1 MGTHEVAKSH
11 LVSAIITGW
20 VLVALV
26 WLIFGFLAGNFI
38 TYVPMLLAY
47 AIWTVVSLVIFGRGL
62 DREMAAEADDTHA
75 AH

>member
-1 MGTHEVAKSH
+1 MGTHEVTKRH
-11 LVSAIITGW
+11 LVSAIIVGW

-26 WLIFGFLAGNFI
+26 WLIFGFLAQNYV
-38 TYVPMLLAY
+38 TYIPLLLAY

-62 DREMAAEADDTHA
+62 DKEMAAAGD

>member
-26 WLIFGFLAGNFI
+26 YLIFSFLAQNYV
-38 TYVPMLLAY
+38 TYIPLLIAY
-47 AIWTVVSLVIFGRGL
+47 AIWTVVSLLMYGRGL
-62 DREMAAEADDTHA
+62 DREMAQAGD

>member
-11 LVSAIITGW
+11 LVSAIIVGW

-26 WLIFGFLAGNFI
+26 WLIFGFLAQNYV
-38 TYVPMLLAY
+38 TYIPLLVAY
-47 AIWTVVSLVIFGRGL
+47 AIWTVVSLFIFGRGL
-62 DREMAAEADDTHA
+62 DKEAAAEGS

>member
-1 MGTHEVAKSH
+1 MGTHEVTKRH
-11 LVSAIITGW
+11 LVSAIIVGW

-26 WLIFGFLAGNFI
+26 WLIFGFLAQNYV
-38 TYVPMLLAY
+38 TYIPLLLAY

-62 DREMAAEADDTHA
+62 DKEMAEAGD

>member
-11 LVSAIITGW
+11 PVSAVIVGW

-26 WLIFGFLAGNFI
+26 YLIFSFLAQNYV
-38 TYVPMLLAY
+38 TYIPLLVAY
-47 AIWTVVSLVIFGRGL
+47 AIWTVVSLLMYGRGL
-62 DREMAAEADDTHA
+62 NKEMAQAGD